1 MKKQNNTAIL
11 DFEQC
16 EQIGMRTEDTIFNN
30 VVIKINEKHPV
41 VTGLSFF
48 DQLSIDCTQSE
59 DILSEANPDA
69 YKELIALMKDEY
81 RVLDELEQHCLFL
94 YLFTS
99 DNNEDEI
106 IESMI
111 WHLEEWMEERA
122 YSFLN
127 QAKEKMGLKN

>member
-1 MKKQNNTAIL
+1 MENNTTML

-16 EQIGMRTEDTIFNN
+16 EQIGIRTENKIFNN

-41 VTGLSFF
+41 LTGLSFF
-48 DQLSIDCTQSE
+48 DQLSINCTQSE
-59 DILSEANPDA
+59 DLLSIANPDV

-106 IESMI
+106 VESMI
-111 WHLEEWMEERA
+111 WHFEEWMEERA
-122 YSFLN
+122 YSLLN
-127 QAKEKMGLKN
+127 QAKDKNGLKN